1 MSGILLISL
10 PPLFFDAESPSY
22 TQSLPD
28 EVSFA
33 IQLTLRTSWP
43 SKAEVID
50 GPLHPPDTSGASGD
64 SILVLLLVWP

>member
-10 PPLFFDAESPSY
+10 PPLFFDAESPNY

-33 IQLTLRTSWP
+33 IQLTLRTSWL
-43 SKAEVID
+43 SKAEVTD